1 MNLWGLTGIQIQ
13 DVPAKSITEFTIMD
27 YYRRLRL
34 LAMSMFDWQGL
45 PPSVN
50 IRYLEASLF
59 ESGRVLFFKDKSELG
74 LDYLALRCTIAAEL
88 NVYLEPVSFVAV
100 SNQYS
105 HIYKLDDSVLIR
117 NNYDSV
123 PTTFSIMLFA
133 QRLANAERTIDIN
146 IAAQKTPFMLL
157 CDEKERMT
165 IKNIY
170 AQYTGNEPVIF
181 GNKSLNPDLFKVL
194 ITNAP
199 YVSDKIMIYKHNIM
213 NECLTFLG
221 INNANTDKKERLI
234 TDEAESN
241 NQMISMGAQVML
253 IVRQQAAK
261 LINEMFGLNISVELR
276 RDPEEILDKANGADK
291 ADKAGDTNG

>member
-13 DVPAKSITEFTIMD
+13 DVPAKSMTEFTIMD

-59 ESGRVLFFKDKSELG
+59 ESGRVLFFRDKSKLG

-105 HIYKLDDSVLIR
+105 HIYTLNDSVLIR

-133 QRLANAERTIDIN
+133 QRLANAERTIDVN
-146 IAAQKTPFMLL
+146 IAAQKTPFLFL
-157 CDEKERMT
+157 CDEKERLT

-170 AQYTGNEPVIF
+170 AQYVGDMPVIF

-194 ITNAP
+194 ETNAP
-199 YVSDKIMIYKHNIM
+199 YVADKIMLYKHQIM
-213 NECLTFLG
+213 NECLTYLG
-221 INNANTDKKERLI
+221 LDNANVDKKERLI
-234 TDEAESN
+234 TDEVESN
-241 NQMISMGAQVML
+241 NQMISMSAQVML
-253 IVRQQAAK
+253 TARQQAAK
-261 LINEMFGLNISVELR
+261 LINEMFGLNVTVKLLQ
-276 RDPEEILDKANGADK
+276 DTEEVLSRAADTAK
-291 ADKAGDTNG
+291 DDDTNG